1 MTDDRLLPH
10 ICREAGL
17 TYGGNF
23 SLIFDVNINGENHK
37 IEKSMGILPI
47 MVKSNKCHLT
57 GMNPQQ
63 LVDAHEESNE
73 FGGYFICNG
82 IERLIRMLQ
91 V

>member
-1 MTDDRLLPH
+1 
-10 ICREAGL
+10 
-17 TYGGNF
+17 
-23 SLIFDVNINGENHK
+23 
-37 IEKSMGILPI
+37 MGILPI
-47 MVKSNKCHLT
+47 MVKSSKCHLT

-91 V
+91 VYYLYCLIYLFYLDSTT

>member
-1 MTDDRLLPH
+1 
-10 ICREAGL
+10 
-17 TYGGNF
+17 
-23 SLIFDVNINGENHK
+23 
-37 IEKSMGILPI
+37 MGILPI

-91 V
+91 VLIF